1 MYQKELLNHIINGE
15 DLSYEQAVGVMT
27 DIMEGNLTPAQMSA
41 MLVALRMKGETIDEI
56 TACASVMREK
66 STKIP
71 TNSQN
76 LLDTCGTGGDGS
88 GSFNISTTVAFLL
101 ASGGYLIAKHG
112 NRSMTSKSGSAD
124 LLEAL
129 DINLALTPE
138 QVADCLDKTGIG
150 FLFAPALH
158 SAMKHVVPTR
168 KEIGVRTI
176 FNLLGPLT
184 NPANAEYQI
193 IGLYS
198 TQLVSKIIRVLKS
211 LKIHSAYVFAGE
223 SGLDEVCIAGDTQ
236 VGFLNKDG
244 VIKEFVFNPEQYG
257 FKIAT
262 LNEIKGGNPDENA
275 EITKGILSGQISG
288 AKRDIVIIN
297 AGFGISACENCSLE
311 DAFTKATTLLDQK
324 AGIDLISNLSIQS
337 KSYQ

>member
-1 MYQKELLNHIINGE
+1 MYQKELLNQITNGE
-15 DLSYEQAVGVMT
+15 DLDYAQAVSVMT

-41 MLVALRMKGETIDEI
+41 LLVALRIKGETIDEI
-56 TACASVMREK
+56 TAFASVMREK

-71 TNSQN
+71 TKSQH

-88 GSFNISTTVAFLL
+88 GSFNISTTVALLL
-101 ASGGYLIAKHG
+101 ASGGYPIAKHG

-129 DINLALTPE
+129 GVNLALTPE

-168 KEIGVRTI
+168 KEIGIRTI

-198 TQLVSKIIRVLKS
+198 TQLVTKIIRVLKS
-211 LKIHSAYVFAGE
+211 LKIRSAYVFAGE
-223 SGLDEVCIAGDTQ
+223 SGLDEVCIAGNTQ
-236 VGFLNKDG
+236 VGFLNKSG
-244 VIKEFVFNPEQYG
+244 VIEEFVFNPKQYG
-257 FKIAT
+257 FKVAS

-275 EITKGILSGQISG
+275 ALTKGILSGQIGG
-288 AKRDIVIIN
+288 AKRDVVIIN
-297 AGFGISACENCSLE
+297 AGFGIAACENCSLE
-311 DAFTKATTLLDQK
+311 AAFDKSANLLDQN
-324 AGIDLISNLSIQS
+324 AGIDLIDKLSAQS